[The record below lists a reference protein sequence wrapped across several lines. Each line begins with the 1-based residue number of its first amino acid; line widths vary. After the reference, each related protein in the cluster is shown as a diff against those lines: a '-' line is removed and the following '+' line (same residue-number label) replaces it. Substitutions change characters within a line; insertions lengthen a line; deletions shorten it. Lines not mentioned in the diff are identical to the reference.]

1 MSEVNDFSPV
11 EFKPAT
17 EFDSAYNRI
26 NAYTSVPIDGISD
39 QHRLETS
46 VIGIAD
52 ALQAAIQFRGKLT
65 EYTHPSGVKKTTR
78 KIDGKIP
85 DTEDSLTVYVESDTI
100 LLLRTTKDRKIV
112 YEVEFPPNDD
122 FSNGD
127 AEINAD
133 VSYMATEEFAG
144 TDVVRDYAP
153 AYRPSDPETQQG
165 YARLLQR
172 SLKDLVTVIEPP
184 VSIPEDLTKQFG
196 E

>member
-11 EFKPAT
+11 EFKSAT
-17 EFDSAYNRI
+17 EFDKAHGRLSAYAI
-26 NAYTSVPIDGISD
+26 MPIDAIHD
-39 QHRLETS
+39 RYHLERS
-46 VIGIAD
+46 VVGMAE
-52 ALQAAIQFRGKLT
+52 ALQTAIQFRGKTT
-65 EYTHPSGVKKTTR
+65 EHTHPSGAKKTIQ

-85 DTEDSLTVYVESDTI
+85 GTEDSLTVYIGSDTI
-100 LLLRTTKDRKIV
+100 LLSRTTKDKKVV

-122 FSNGD
+122 FSIGD

-133 VSYMATEEFAG
+133 VSYMATEEIAD
-144 TDVVRDYAP
+144 TDAVYEYAP
-153 AYRPSDPETQQG
+153 ASMPSDPETQQA

-172 SLKDLVTVIEPP
+172 SVKDLLTVIEPP